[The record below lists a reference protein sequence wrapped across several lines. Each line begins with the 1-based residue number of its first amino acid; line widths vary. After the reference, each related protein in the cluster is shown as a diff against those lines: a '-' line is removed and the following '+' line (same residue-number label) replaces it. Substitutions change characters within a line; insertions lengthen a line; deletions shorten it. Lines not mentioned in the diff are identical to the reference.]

1 MAVSRFPGL
10 AIYYTD
16 TLKGL
21 PQVFEQLLDTAPT
34 LHRIVVFL
42 HIRQVIPGSVTF
54 PTSSSCSAVQSLSS
68 HARRPGKDVT
78 ASGWPYCFMCQGCC
92 SACASV
98 QVGIPEEIWLLVKR
112 FSHQGAMCHTVTE
125 S

>member
-1 MAVSRFPGL
+1 MQVTSSKMAVSRFPGL

-42 HIRQVIPGSVTF
+42 HIRQVI
-54 PTSSSCSAVQSLSS
+54 L
-68 HARRPGKDVT
+68 D
-78 ASGWPYCFMCQGCC
+78 
-92 SACASV
+92 
-98 QVGIPEEIWLLVKR
+98 IE
-112 FSHQGAMCHTVTE
+112 
-125 S
+125 